1 MTKII
6 LCKLLY
12 QNDEYQSLDD
22 YCHVSET
29 KYKTNRQING
39 SQLGGLEIKFD
50 MIKKRKQKKEEQ
62 TRKKRVNIEQISAS
76 NAIMIKKGYNLSK

>member
-39 SQLGGLEIKFD
+39 SQLERLERKFD
-50 MIKKRKQKKEEQ
+50 MIKKKTKERRANKKKESSLNKYQ
-62 TRKKRVNIEQISAS
+62 HQ
-76 NAIMIKKGYNLSK
+76 MQL

>member
-39 SQLGGLEIKFD
+39 SQLERLEIKFD
-50 MIKKRKQKKEEQ
+50 MIKKENKRKKIKQEKKESTLNKYQ
-62 TRKKRVNIEQISAS
+62 HQ
-76 NAIMIKKGYNLSK
+76 MQL

>member
-39 SQLGGLEIKFD
+39 SQLERLEIKFD
-50 MIKKRKQKKEEQ
+50 MIKKKTKE
-62 TRKKRVNIEQISAS
+62 RRVNIEQISAS

>member
-39 SQLGGLEIKFD
+39 SQLERLEIKFD
-50 MIKKRKQKKEEQ
+50 MIKKKKTKERRSNKKKKESTLNKYQ
-62 TRKKRVNIEQISAS
+62 HQ
-76 NAIMIKKGYNLSK
+76 MQL

>member
-1 MTKII
+1 MAKII

-29 KYKTNRQING
+29 KYKTNRQINR
-39 SQLGGLEIKFD
+39 SQLERLEIKFD
-50 MIKKRKQKKEEQ
+50 MIKKKTKERRANKK
-62 TRKKRVNIEQISAS
+62 KKSTLNKYQHQ
-76 NAIMIKKGYNLSK
+76 MQL